1 MKKYDIIKSGLVMNM
16 DKINGYVT
24 FNNNDVKENDII
36 NEQILVYKS
45 IEDSLRFFGIND
57 DKTVTKVTVN
67 GEFEKT
73 GSKYYGYEDIIIA
86 NNIVI
91 DEVLSYEQII
101 ENMLN
106 FGKNEVQLSR
116 FLKSFKLNE
125 EDKLEFLKKS
135 LDVYLCTKYY
145 QDNETNIYKKDR
157 NELLKEYQKI
167 KRK

>member
-1 MKKYDIIKSGLVMNM
+1 MKMNKIK
-16 DKINGYVT
+16 GYVT
-24 FNNNDVKENDII
+24 FKGENIKENDVV

-45 IEDSLRFFGIND
+45 IEDSLRFFSIND
-57 DKTVTKVTVN
+57 DKTVTRVTVN
-67 GEFEKT
+67 GEYETT
-73 GSKYYGYEDIIIA
+73 GSKYYGYEGIIIA

>member
-1 MKKYDIIKSGLVMNM
+1 MNKIK
-16 DKINGYVT
+16 GYVT
-24 FNNNDVKENDII
+24 FKGENIKENDVV
-36 NEQILVYKS
+36 NEQILVYKT
-45 IEDSLRFFGIND
+45 IEDSLRFFDINE
-57 DKTVTKVTVN
+57 DKTITRVTVN
-67 GEFEKT
+67 GEIEKT
-73 GSKYYGYEDIIIA
+73 SSKYYGYDDVIIA

>member
-1 MKKYDIIKSGLVMNM
+1 
-16 DKINGYVT
+16 
-24 FNNNDVKENDII
+24 
-36 NEQILVYKS
+36 
-45 IEDSLRFFGIND
+45 
-57 DKTVTKVTVN
+57 
-67 GEFEKT
+67 
-73 GSKYYGYEDIIIA
+73 
-86 NNIVI
+86 
-91 DEVLSYEQII
+91 
-101 ENMLN
+101 MLN

>member
-1 MKKYDIIKSGLVMNM
+1 MNM
-16 DKINGYVT
+16 NKIKGYVT
-24 FNNNDVKENDII
+24 FKGENVKENDII
-36 NEQILVYKS
+36 KEQILVYKT
-45 IEDSLRFFGIND
+45 IEDSLRFFDINE
-57 DKTVTKVTVN
+57 DKTITRVTVN
-67 GEFEKT
+67 GEIEKT
-73 GSKYYGYEDIIIA
+73 SSKYYGYDDVIIA